1 MTEESQTINIRPTT
15 AVYKTFE
22 RYNYTQ
28 STAYAE
34 FIDNS
39 TQSFFDHRAEL
50 EQDEEFDYCLVD
62 IHHDSVRNIIT
73 IVDNCYGMERADFE
87 RAIKLNSVP
96 DVTTGRNEF
105 GMGLKAAASW
115 FGRKWTVVSTMMGS
129 TNEYVTTVNT
139 AELART
145 KDATIP
151 IIINQVSAKSHYT
164 RIIIEDVIHD
174 CPQKRSMGKLR
185 QDIGGI
191 YRRDIQKKNI
201 VLRYNDES
209 LSYTAPPILEAE
221 DKDGIKKIWKKEL
234 DYTIPY
240 RGEEYTVKGFVAIRE
255 KASTEYAGLTL
266 FRRDRV
272 IIGGFSGTYRPKEI
286 FGQSNSYAYQ
296 RLFGEIN
303 LDNWPVSQAKDKF
316 TWEEELED
324 LFKQSINDRIGDL
337 KAQAQNYRV
346 REKEKP
352 NPPATPI
359 VIQPP
364 SGVPDVE
371 SYGNKVPASQSTQP
385 VGVPAT
391 ARQQTFPTSL
401 EEKPAPATSS
411 DVVPP
416 VTTGPVNEENTKI
429 YSVKL
434 SPEESYRFQVT
445 FRTIPGS
452 TIIFTKNYDKVAS
465 SFDIIINMEHPLVVR
480 ARSSVDSMGVLV
492 EMVIFLALSEVKLDD
507 DSLVG
512 RINPDSIR
520 LQLNQISY
528 NQINEVK

>member
-1 MTEESQTINIRPTT
+1 MTEDSQLINIRPTT

-39 TQSFFDHRAEL
+39 TQSYFNHRVEL
-50 EQDEEFDYCLVD
+50 EQDENFDYCLVD
-62 IHHDSVRNIIT
+62 IHHDSVKNIIVIT
-73 IVDNCYGMERADFE
+73 DNCFGMERKDFE
-87 RAIKLNSVP
+87 RAIILNSAP

-115 FGRKWTVVSTMMGS
+115 FGRKWTVISTMMGS
-129 TNEYVTTVNT
+129 TNEYTATVNT
-139 AELART
+139 EELART

-151 IIINQVSAKSHYT
+151 LKTRQASLESHYT
-164 RIIIEDVIHD
+164 RIIIENVIHD

-191 YRRDIQKKNI
+191 YRRDIEKKNI
-201 VLRYNDES
+201 ILRYNDES
-209 LSYTAPPILEAE
+209 LSYSAPKILEVA
-221 DKDGIKKIWKKEL
+221 DKDGSVKIWKKDL

-240 RGEEYTVKGFVAIRE
+240 RGEVYTVKGFVAIRE

-337 KAQAQNYRV
+337 KTQAQNYRV
-346 REKEKP
+346 REKEKKSVP
-352 NPPATPI
+352 LVNS
-359 VIQPP
+359 QPP
-364 SGVPDVE
+364 SGVPNVE
-371 SYGNKVPASQSTQP
+371 SYFNKVPSNQPTQP
-385 VGVPAT
+385 VSVPLSAM
-391 ARQQTFPTSL
+391 QQNTLDAPL
-401 EEKPAPATSS
+401 EEKPVVNTSVEVVSPTTSS
-411 DVVPP
+411 L
-416 VTTGPVNEENTKI
+416 VNENNTKN
-429 YSVKL
+429 YEVKIGL
-434 SPEESYRFQVT
+434 QEAYLFQVT
-445 FRTIPGS
+445 FRSIPGS
-452 TIIFTKNYDKVAS
+452 TIIFTKNYDKVSS
-465 SFDIIINMEHPLVVR
+465 SFDIIINTDHPIVIR
-480 ARSSVDSMGVLV
+480 AKASSESMGTLT
-492 EMVIFLALSEVKLDD
+492 EMVIFLALSEVKLSDD
-507 DSLVG
+507 NLVG

-520 LQLNQISY
+520 LQLNEISF
-528 NQINEVK
+528 NQIKEVKS

>member
-1 MTEESQTINIRPTT
+1 MTEDSQTINIRPTT

-39 TQSFFDHRAEL
+39 TQSFFNHRDEL

-62 IHHDSVRNIIT
+62 IHHDSVRNVIT

-151 IIINQVSAKSHYT
+151 IIINPVSSKSHYT

-191 YRRDIQKKNI
+191 YRRDIQKKDI
-201 VLRYNDES
+201 VIRYNDES
-209 LSYTAPPILEAE
+209 LSYSAPSILEAE
-221 DKDGIKKIWKKEL
+221 DKDGVKKIWKKEL

-286 FGQSNSYAYQ
+286 FGHSNSYSYQ

-346 REKEKP
+346 REREKKE
-352 NPPATPI
+352 PPAIPI
-359 VIQPP
+359 EFQPP
-364 SGVPDVE
+364 SGVPNVE
-371 SYGNKVPASQSTQP
+371 SYGNEISPNQSTQP

-391 ARQQTFPTSL
+391 AMRQTLSTTP
-401 EEKPAPATSS
+401 EMKPDTVTY
-411 DVVPP
+411 DIVPL
-416 VTTGPVNEENTKI
+416 VTGGLINEGNTKV

-434 SPEESYRFQVT
+434 GPDESYRFQVT

-452 TIIFTKNYDKVAS
+452 TIIFTKNYDKVSS
-465 SFDIIINMEHPLVVR
+465 SFNIIINTEHPLVVR
-480 ARSSVDSMGVLV
+480 AGASVDSMGTLV
-492 EMVIFLALSEVKLDD
+492 EIIIFLALSEVKLGD